1 VANANALRSCP
12 RCGAEV
18 SLPTLAVCENQL
30 CRHKLIR
37 PTNTHFKDPDYL
49 SRQMRRYKASYEQS
63 IRSKHSSDDR
73 KEYSLVNSDYLL
85 WAREAPMDSRLAA
98 IEDATIMLR
107 FVMHADMSEGAF
119 IPDLQALLTTAKSLG
134 KLAETIQ
141 TYFAQG
147 GSSSDDPFL
156 RSIEQE
162 KLKLSQAR
170 GIS

>member
-1 VANANALRSCP
+1 MANANALRTCP
-12 RCGAEV
+12 RCSAEV
-18 SLPTLAVCENQL
+18 RLPTLAVCENPV

-37 PTNTHFKDPDYL
+37 PTNPHFKDPDYL
-49 SRQMRRYKASYEQS
+49 SRQIRKFKAIYEQS
-63 IRSKHSSDDR
+63 SRSKHSVEDQ
-73 KEYSLVNSDYLL
+73 KEYSLVRSNYMR

-98 IEDATIMLR
+98 IEDATLLLR
-107 FVMHADMSEGAF
+107 HVMHADMSDGYF
-119 IPDLQALLTTAKSLG
+119 LQDLQALLATAKSLG

-162 KLKLSQAR
+162 NAKLSQAR
-170 GIS
+170 GVS